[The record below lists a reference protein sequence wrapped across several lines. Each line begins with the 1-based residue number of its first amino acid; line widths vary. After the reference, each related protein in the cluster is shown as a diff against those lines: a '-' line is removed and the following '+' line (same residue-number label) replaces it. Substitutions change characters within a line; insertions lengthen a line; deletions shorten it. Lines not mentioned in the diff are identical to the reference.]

1 MNAQNIQ
8 RLLES
13 NRELLKRSLP
23 SFEKS
28 LTKCRQIALSLDLSF
43 EEEEYFDSLTSKFS
57 RVSDIYT
64 QKGLK
69 SLTFLLRE
77 EAVTFIDRM
86 NLCEKLDVIQSAE
99 DMISIRDLRNLI
111 AHEYLTENLV
121 DVYQETLRL
130 SEKLLGA
137 ISQTD
142 RFIDRQISENQNI

>member
-13 NRELLKRSLP
+13 NRELLKHSLP

-28 LTKCRQIALSLDLSF
+28 LAKSRRITLSANLTF
-43 EEEEYFDSLTSKFS
+43 EEEECFDSLTSKFS
-57 RVSDIYT
+57 RISDIYT
-64 QKGLK
+64 QKVLK
-69 SLTFLLRE
+69 SVTFLLRE
-77 EAVTFIDRM
+77 EASTFIDRM

-121 DVYQETLRL
+121 EVYQETLIL
-130 SEKLLGA
+130 SEKLLRA

-142 RFIDRQISENQNI
+142 RFIDRQAAGK